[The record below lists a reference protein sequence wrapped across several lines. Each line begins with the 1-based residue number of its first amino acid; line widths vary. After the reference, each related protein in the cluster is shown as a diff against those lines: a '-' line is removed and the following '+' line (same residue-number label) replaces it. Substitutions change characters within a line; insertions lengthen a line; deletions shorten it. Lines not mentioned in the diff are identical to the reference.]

1 MMQRGETLAC
11 LVTDLAVP
19 LVGSRG
25 SLVDAFRTNILH
37 SKDLGVCPVR
47 QLGNASFLYMRVSN
61 VYIVITVTSNC
72 NAACAFK
79 FAVEVS
85 GCFAAQLPDL
95 RKKGS
100 SWS

>member
-1 MMQRGETLAC
+1 MQRGETLARI
-11 LVTDLAVP
+11 VTNFPVPPLAT
-19 LVGSRG
+19 RG

-61 VYIVITVTSNC
+61 VYIVITVTANC

-79 FAVEVS
+79 FMVEVS
-85 GCFAAQLPDL
+85 GCRTKQLPEG
-95 RKKGS
+95 RKDS
-100 SWS
+100 SS